1 MNFLLRWL
9 INAIALALAVRFV
22 PGLSL
27 EGTGWTVLVLM
38 AAVFGLVNALIRPL
52 VRLVTLPL
60 TVATFGLF
68 SVVINAAM
76 LWLAAWITERL
87 FPDSR
92 FVIDGLI
99 PALVGAIVVSIVSA
113 VLSSLLIDDEDGK

>member
-9 INAIALALAVRFV
+9 INAVALFLAVRFV
-22 PGLSL
+22 PGLSV
-27 EGTGWTVLVLM
+27 EGTGWTVLVVMSVVL
-38 AAVFGLVNALIRPL
+38 GLVNALIRPL

-60 TVATFGLF
+60 TAVTFGLF

-76 LWLAAWITERL
+76 LWLASWISGRL

-92 FVIDGLI
+92 FVIDGLV
-99 PALVGAIVVSIVSA
+99 PALVGAIVVSIVSTI
-113 VLSSLLIDDEDGK
+113 LSALLIDDEDGK